1 MNNIESLELKI
12 AKFLRVGV
20 IVAGI
25 IMFAGWMAQIK
36 LTGDPFFNFQTYD
49 HIPLQNLIGLHIRN
63 KQWGALVAYAGL
75 AALISLPIIRV
86 FLTAILFV
94 RQKEFLL
101 ALIAMTVLIGLIF
114 SMSLGIEL

>member
-1 MNNIESLELKI
+1 MNKIESLELKI

-20 IVAGI
+20 IIAGL
-25 IMFAGWMAQIK
+25 IMFAGWMAQFK
-36 LTGDPFFNFQTYD
+36 LNGDPFFNFQTYD
-49 HIPLQNLIGLHIRN
+49 HIPLQDLIGLHLHR
-63 KQWGALVAYAGL
+63 KHWGALLSYFGL

-86 FLTAILFV
+86 LLTAILFI

>member
-1 MNNIESLELKI
+1 MNDIESLELKI

-25 IMFAGWMAQIK
+25 IMFAGWMAQFK

-49 HIPLQNLIGLHIRN
+49 HIPLQNMIAIHIRN
-63 KQWGALVAYAGL
+63 QQWGILLSYAGL

-86 FLTAILFV
+86 LLTAILFLK
-94 RQKEFLL
+94 QKEFLL
-101 ALIAMTVLIGLIF
+101 AFIAMTVLLGLVF